1 MAKGFSFLSK
11 KGGVGKT
18 TLAINCAHAL
28 AFSGYR
34 TLLVD
39 LDSQSNL
46 SKHLMARAGEDFR
59 KSGTPDIA
67 KILLRRADPL
77 DSRLETGWEGLH
89 LLTGS
94 VELEDLPMFDPK
106 LTREPARLRQVL
118 EPLFPEYDYI
128 LIDCPPALN
137 WITRMALMATS
148 QVVVPTQ
155 PEAYALQG
163 LEDLV
168 PWLDKMTA
176 TAQLFKIVI
185 NMHRSQT
192 QLHQSLAAKIEAA
205 YPERVAR
212 QKIRLTIDLAEA
224 ARAGLSVFEYAPAS
238 SAAQDLYALCF
249 ELFGLSPES
258 VREKIRGRLSPAIT
272 TFPPGGPA

>member
-1 MAKGFSFLSK
+1 MPKGYSFLSK

-28 AFSGYR
+28 AFSGFR

-46 SKHLMARAGEDFR
+46 SKHLLARAGEEVR
-59 KSGTPDIA
+59 KGVPDIA

-89 LLTGS
+89 LLAGS

-128 LIDCPPALN
+128 LVDCPPALN

-176 TAQLFKIVI
+176 TAQLFRIVI

-192 QLHQSLAAKIEAA
+192 QLHQTLAGQIEAA
-205 YPERVAR
+205 YPGRVAR

-224 ARAGLSVFEYAPAS
+224 ARAGLSVFEHAPAS

-249 ELFGLSPES
+249 ELFGLSSES
-258 VREKIRGRLSPAIT
+258 VRNRIRSRVSPAIT
-272 TFPPGGPA
+272 TFSPGGTA